1 MLLECAALWAV
12 ADHNQLDPSLW
23 IILLCSLQ
31 ALLEHAEVLFRRQPS
46 DMQQSDIIIFQPP
59 LFS

>member
-1 MLLECAALWAV
+1 MLECAALWAV
-12 ADHNQLDPSLW
+12 ADHNQFDPSLW
-23 IILLCSLQ
+23 IVLLRSLQ
-31 ALLEHAEVLFRRQPS
+31 TLLEHAEVLFRRQAS